1 MVTKVNNPSY
11 NITLTEDE
19 VYTLQILL
27 GFVACDQEC
36 NSISEKLEEV
46 SGECV
51 DLEDYERVSFSVENM
66 DTGVVI
72 GKMASD
78 YDEATVVIRFN

>member
-1 MVTKVNNPSY
+1 MVTKVKDNMY
-11 NITLTEDE
+11 NITLTDDE
-19 VYTLQILL
+19 LYTLQILL

-36 NSISEKLEEV
+36 SSISEKLEEV

-51 DLEDYERVSFSVENM
+51 DLEDYERVQFSVENM

>member
-1 MVTKVNNPSY
+1 MVTKVKDNLY
-11 NITLTEDE
+11 NITLTENE

-46 SGECV
+46 SGEEV
-51 DLEDYERVSFSVENM
+51 DLYDYERASFSVENM
-66 DTGVVI
+66 DTGVVV
-72 GKMASD
+72 GSVN
-78 YDEATVVIRFN
+78 EAETVVIRFN

>member
-1 MVTKVNNPSY
+1 MVTKVKDNLY

-19 VYTLQILL
+19 LYTLQILL

-36 NSISEKLEEV
+36 NNISEKLEEV

-51 DLEDYERVSFSVENM
+51 ELEDYERVSFSVESM
-66 DTGVVI
+66 DTGVVV
-72 GKMASD
+72 GSVN
-78 YDEATVVIRFN
+78 EAETVVIRFN

>member
-1 MVTKVNNPSY
+1 MVTKVKDTLY
-11 NITLTEDE
+11 NITLTENE

-36 NSISEKLEEV
+36 NSISMKLEEV

-51 DLEDYERVSFSVENM
+51 DLYDYERVSFSVESM

-72 GKMASD
+72 GSVN
-78 YDEATVVIRFN
+78 EAETVVIRFS

>member
-1 MVTKVNNPSY
+1 MVTKTNRFNLE
-11 NITLTEDE
+11 LTEDE

-51 DLEDYERVSFSVENM
+51 ELEDYERVQFSVENM

>member
-1 MVTKVNNPSY
+1 MVTKVNNSY
-11 NITLTEDE
+11 TITLTENE

-36 NSISEKLEEV
+36 NSISMKLEEV

-66 DTGVVI
+66 DTGVVV
-72 GKMASD
+72 GSVN
-78 YDEATVVIRFN
+78 EAETVVIRFN

>member
-1 MVTKVNNPSY
+1 MVTKTNRFNLE
-11 NITLTEDE
+11 LTEDE

-51 DLEDYERVSFSVENM
+51 ELEDYERVQFSVENM
-66 DTGVVI
+66 DTGVVV

>member
-1 MVTKVNNPSY
+1 MVTKVKDNMY
-11 NITLTEDE
+11 NITLTENE

-36 NSISEKLEEV
+36 ASISEKLEEV

-66 DTGVVI
+66 DTGVVV
-72 GKMASD
+72 GSVN
-78 YDEATVVIRFN
+78 EAETVVIRFN

>member
-1 MVTKVNNPSY
+1 MVTKVKDALY
-11 NITLTEDE
+11 NITLTENE

-72 GKMASD
+72 GSVN
-78 YDEATVVIRFN
+78 EAETVVIRFN

>member
-1 MVTKVNNPSY
+1 MVTKVKDTLY
-11 NITLTEDE
+11 NIILTENE
-19 VYTLQILL
+19 LYTLQILL

-51 DLEDYERVSFSVENM
+51 DLEDYERVQFSVENM
-66 DTGVVI
+66 DTGVVV
-72 GKMASD
+72 GSVN
-78 YDEATVVIRFN
+78 EAETVVIRFN

>member
-1 MVTKVNNPSY
+1 MVSKTNVTY
-11 NITLTEDE
+11 NLELSADE
-19 VYTLQILL
+19 IYTLQILL

-51 DLEDYERVSFSVENM
+51 DLEDYERVSFSVESM

>member
-11 NITLTEDE
+11 TITLTEDE

-36 NSISEKLEEV
+36 SSISEKLEEV

-51 DLEDYERVSFSVENM
+51 DLEDYERVSFSVEDM
-66 DTGVVI
+66 DTGVVL

-78 YDEATVVIRFN
+78 YNEATVVIRFN

>member
-1 MVTKVNNPSY
+1 MVTKVKDTLY
-11 NITLTEDE
+11 NITLTENE
-19 VYTLQILL
+19 AYTLQILL
-27 GFVACDQEC
+27 GFAACDQEC

-51 DLEDYERVSFSVENM
+51 DLEDYERVSFSVESM

>member
-1 MVTKVNNPSY
+1 MVTKVKDNMY
-11 NITLTEDE
+11 NVALTENE
-19 VYTLQILL
+19 LYTLQILL

-66 DTGVVI
+66 DTGVVV
-72 GKMASD
+72 GSVN
-78 YDEATVVIRFN
+78 EAETVVIRFN

>member
-11 NITLTEDE
+11 TITLTEDE
-19 VYTLQILL
+19 LYTLQILL

-36 NSISEKLEEV
+36 NSISMKLEEV

-51 DLEDYERVSFSVENM
+51 DLEDYERASFSVENM
-66 DTGVVI
+66 DTGVVV
-72 GKMASD
+72 GKVN
-78 YDEATVVIRFN
+78 EAETVVIRFN

>member
-1 MVTKVNNPSY
+1 MVTKVKDNMY
-11 NITLTEDE
+11 NITLTENE

-66 DTGVVI
+66 DTGKVI
-72 GKMASD
+72 LTT
-78 YDEATVVIRFN
+78 EAETVVIRFN

>member
-1 MVTKVNNPSY
+1 MVTKVKDTLY

-19 VYTLQILL
+19 IYTLQILL
-27 GFVACDQEC
+27 GFVACDKEC
-36 NSISEKLEEV
+36 SKISEKLEEAT
-46 SGECV
+46 GECV
-51 DLEDYERVSFSVENM
+51 DLEDYERVSFSVESM

>member
-1 MVTKVNNPSY
+1 MVTKVNNTLC
-11 NITLTEDE
+11 NITLTENE

-51 DLEDYERVSFSVENM
+51 DLEDYERVSFSGENM
-66 DTGVVI
+66 DTGVII
-72 GKMASD
+72 GSVN
-78 YDEATVVIRFN
+78 EAETVVIRFN

>member
-1 MVTKVNNPSY
+1 MVTKVNNTLC
-11 NITLTEDE
+11 NITLTENE

-66 DTGVVI
+66 DTGVVV
-72 GKMASD
+72 GSVN
-78 YDEATVVIRFN
+78 EAETVVIRFN

>member
-1 MVTKVNNPSY
+1 MVTKVKDTLY

-19 VYTLQILL
+19 LYTLQILL

-36 NSISEKLEEV
+36 SSISMKLEEV

-51 DLEDYERVSFSVENM
+51 DLEDYERVSFSVESM
-66 DTGVVI
+66 DTGVVV
-72 GKMASD
+72 GKVN
-78 YDEATVVIRFN
+78 EAETVVIRFN

>member
-1 MVTKVNNPSY
+1 MVTKVNNTLY

-51 DLEDYERVSFSVENM
+51 DLEDYGRVAFYVESM

-78 YDEATVVIRFN
+78 YQEATVVIRFN

>member
-1 MVTKVNNPSY
+1 MVTKVKDTLY
-11 NITLTEDE
+11 NITLTENE

-51 DLEDYERVSFSVENM
+51 ELEDYERVQFSVENM
-66 DTGVVI
+66 DTGVVV
-72 GKMASD
+72 GSVN
-78 YDEATVVIRFN
+78 EAETVVIRFN

>member
-1 MVTKVNNPSY
+1 MVTKVNNSY
-11 NITLTEDE
+11 NITLTENE

-66 DTGVVI
+66 DTGVVV
-72 GKMASD
+72 GSVN
-78 YDEATVVIRFN
+78 EAETVVIRFN

>member
-1 MVTKVNNPSY
+1 MVTKVNNTLC
-11 NITLTEDE
+11 NITLTENE

-66 DTGVVI
+66 DTGVII
-72 GKMASD
+72 GSVN
-78 YDEATVVIRFN
+78 EAETVVIRFN

>member
-1 MVTKVNNPSY
+1 MVTKVKDNLY
-11 NITLTEDE
+11 NITLTENE

-51 DLEDYERVSFSVENM
+51 DLEDYERVSFSVESM
-66 DTGVVI
+66 DTGVVV
-72 GKMASD
+72 GSVN
-78 YDEATVVIRFN
+78 EAETVVIRFN

>member
-1 MVTKVNNPSY
+1 MVTKVKDNMY
-11 NITLTEDE
+11 NITLTENE

-36 NSISEKLEEV
+36 SSISMKLEAV

-51 DLEDYERVSFSVENM
+51 DLEDYERVSFSVESM

>member
-1 MVTKVNNPSY
+1 MVTRVENSLY

-36 NSISEKLEEV
+36 SSISEKLEEV

-51 DLEDYERVSFSVENM
+51 ELEDYERVSFSVENM
-66 DTGVVI
+66 DTGVVV
-72 GKMASD
+72 GKVN
-78 YDEATVVIRFN
+78 EAETVVIRFN

>member
-1 MVTKVNNPSY
+1 M
-11 NITLTEDE
+11 
-19 VYTLQILL
+19 
-27 GFVACDQEC
+27 
-36 NSISEKLEEV
+36 KLEEV

-51 DLEDYERVSFSVENM
+51 DLGDYERASFSVENM
-66 DTGVVI
+66 DTGVVV

>member
-1 MVTKVNNPSY
+1 MVTKVKDTLY

-19 VYTLQILL
+19 LYTLQILL

-51 DLEDYERVSFSVENM
+51 ELEDYERVQFSVENM
-66 DTGVVI
+66 DTGVVV
-72 GKMASD
+72 GSVN
-78 YDEATVVIRFN
+78 EAETVVIRFN

>member
-1 MVTKVNNPSY
+1 MVTKVKDNMY

-36 NSISEKLEEV
+36 SSISEKLEEV

-51 DLEDYERVSFSVENM
+51 DLEDYERVQFSVENM
-66 DTGVVI
+66 DTGVVV
-72 GKMASD
+72 GSVN
-78 YDEATVVIRFN
+78 EAETVVIRFN

>member
-1 MVTKVNNPSY
+1 MVTKVNNPLY
-11 NITLTEDE
+11 NITLTENE

-46 SGECV
+46 SGEEV
-51 DLEDYERVSFSVENM
+51 DLYDYERVQFSVESM
-66 DTGVVI
+66 DTGVVV
-72 GKMASD
+72 GKVN
-78 YDEATVVIRFN
+78 EAETVVIRFN